1 MQRQQ
6 IRSSNQVGWA
16 DTVNN
21 NATFTDAWQKTEY
34 GEFLIED
41 LDLAYANGQCVIES
55 IMISGAAGQQPAAGD
70 EQKVEILI
78 SDSNTFGQTSLIAIA
93 SGFYSSALIDTNK
106 RLCCFQIKQP
116 IAIPSTGRIYF
127 TVKCAA
133 SDALTADQAT
143 IVVSQS

>member
-41 LDLAYANGQCVIES
+41 LDLAYINGQCVIES
-55 IMISGAAGQQPAAGD
+55 IMISGAAGQQPVAAD
-70 EQKVEILI
+70 KELIEILI
-78 SDSNTFGQTSLIAIA
+78 SDSSGFGQTNLLAVA
-93 SGFYSSALIDTNK
+93 KGFYSDALIDTNK
-106 RLCCFQIKQP
+106 RLACFQIRQP
-116 IAIPSTGRIYF
+116 IAIPSNGRIYF
-127 TVKCAA
+127 TVKCAS

>member
-41 LDLAYANGQCVIES
+41 LDLAYINGQCVIES

-106 RLCCFQIKQP
+106 RLCCFQPKF
-116 IAIPSTGRIYF
+116 AVALDANDAIYF
-127 TVKCAA
+127 TVKCP
-133 SDALTADQAT
+133 SGDALTADNAVIT
-143 IVVSQS
+143 VSQS

>member
-1 MQRQQ
+1 MQQQQ

-41 LDLAYANGQCVIES
+41 LDLAYPNGQCVIES
-55 IMISGAAGQQPAAGD
+55 IMITGAAGQQPAAGD

-78 SDSNTFGQTSLIAIA
+78 SDNSGFTQTSLIAVA
-93 SGFYSSALIDTNK
+93 SGFYSSGLIDTNK
-106 RLCCFQIKQP
+106 RLCCFQIKAP
-116 IAIPSTGRIYF
+116 IVIPANGRIYF
-127 TVKCAA
+127 TVKCAG

-143 IVVSQS
+143 ITVSQS

>member
-6 IRSSNQVGWA
+6 IRSSNLVGWA

-55 IMISGAAGQQPAAGD
+55 IMISGAAGQQPVAAD
-70 EQKVEILI
+70 KELIEILI
-78 SDSNTFGQTSLIAIA
+78 SDSSTFGQTNLLAVA
-93 SGFYSSALIDTNK
+93 KGFYSDALIDTNK
-106 RLCCFQIKQP
+106 RLACFQIRQP
-116 IAIPSTGRIYF
+116 IAIPSNGRIYF
-127 TVKCAA
+127 TVKCAS

-143 IVVSQS
+143 IVASQS